1 MSNYKI
7 ECGSNPSSDRVPT
20 VDDQPYCIEDL
31 VMEIQN
37 YIKYMWVLNSKTHW
51 ILLYL
56 TLFDFIWLV
65 LKLWV
70 FMFHVNILT
79 IEYQTVVFFLCWIAI
94 LYFLYIILLGTIT
107 SFLWGEFGLLC
118 WVSIFVFLTSCSF
131 HFIFSGNIPQ
141 TPTAWLKTQVF
152 KALRFQR
159 GLPNFKNCVFTKV
172 ELIYYMPYTYTYG
185 TRLFDILRPW

>member
-1 MSNYKI
+1 MWIESEFWQSSNSRWPTLLHWRFSNGNSEFSICGYLIARHI
-7 ECGSNPSSDRVPT
+7 EF
-20 VDDQPYCIEDL
+20 Y
-31 VMEIQN
+31 
-37 YIKYMWVLNSKTHW
+37 
-51 ILLYL
+51 
-56 TLFDFIWLV
+56 FIWLV

-94 LYFLYIILLGTIT
+94 LYSLYIILLGTIT

-159 GLPNFKNCVFTKV
+159 GLPNFKNFVFTKV

>member
-1 MSNYKI
+1 MRCRI
-7 ECGSNPSSDRVPT
+7 TRSDRVPT
-20 VDDQPYCIEDL
+20 ADDQPYCIEDL

-37 YIKYMWVLNSKTHW
+37 YIKYMWVLIARH
-51 ILLYL
+51 IEFY
-56 TLFDFIWLV
+56 FIWLV

-141 TPTAWLKTQVF
+141 TSTAWLKTQVF
-152 KALRFQR
+152 KALRIQR
-159 GLPNFKNCVFTKV
+159 GLPNFKNFVFTKV
-172 ELIYYMPYTYTYG
+172 ELIY
-185 TRLFDILRPW
+185 